1 MAHAVNKLCR
11 RAVLEGVHRAEFIAV
26 GGLDVGAAAIVDAV
40 VDDEGR
46 LDKAQLIFQ
55 LGPGLFLVD
64 GHDDGPGEDSAEAV
78 DTVLIA
84 VAAHDADTLALD
96 VGDILLKISNGPAD
110 VLHILGVGLFHH
122 SLAIGG
128 HIAESHPVGVLLR
141 HDVCD
146 ELIYSIYHF
155 CRSLLFFFIAAKRRH
170 LTYSAS
176 E

>member
-46 LDKAQLIFQ
+46 LDQAQLIFQ

-64 GHDDGPGEDSAEAV
+64 GHDDGPGEDRAEAV
-78 DTVLIA
+78 DAVLIA

-128 HIAESHPVGVLLR
+128 HIAERHPVGVLLR

-155 CRSLLFFFIAAKRRH
+155 CRSLLFFFLAAKRRQ
-170 LTYSAS
+170 LTFSAS
-176 E
+176 T